1 MDYHFR
7 IYYLTKDTIT
17 IRRIKDKFN
26 TSVSV
31 NGESM
36 IKTDEKGAALL
47 METETPAI
55 INVASSAALMALGG
69 TSMYSASKAAVKGL
83 TEAMREELRGEAYI
97 GLVCPGFTKT
107 DIFRN
112 QKKSSS
118 KSQKAMDMVS
128 TSCDRMVK
136 LIINSIWNLCY
147 QLLVFSA
154 TDKEYPVTAL
164 RYSII

>member
-47 METETPAI
+47 RETEKRGFI
-55 INVASSAALMALGG
+55 KIRGYYIN
-69 TSMYSASKAAVKGL
+69 K
-83 TEAMREELRGEAYI
+83 
-97 GLVCPGFTKT
+97 
-107 DIFRN
+107 
-112 QKKSSS
+112 
-118 KSQKAMDMVS
+118 
-128 TSCDRMVK
+128 
-136 LIINSIWNLCY
+136 
-147 QLLVFSA
+147 
-154 TDKEYPVTAL
+154 
-164 RYSII
+164 